1 MSLFLFHFSNLNS
14 VFLSFLPFI
23 LKIVAGEFYVGER
36 KSIDYEDRRIAL
48 ILDNTS
54 SKLRGKTL
62 AYRINISDADNISE
76 IKGEKKV
83 KKKSQ

>member
-1 MSLFLFHFSNLNS
+1 M
-14 VFLSFLPFI
+14 
-23 LKIVAGEFYVGER
+23 GER
-36 KSIDYEDRRIAL
+36 KSIDYEDRRVAL

-54 SKLRGKTL
+54 SKLRAKTL

-83 KKKSQ
+83 KKKSRKAYSLI